1 MKLEKFSMGIG
12 DRFGHQGRA
21 QLAAF
26 VTAAGRGVHVT
37 PVWNKS
43 NREHLIVHS
52 EPAAV
57 RTEAD
62 DAVKALGWKSSYR
75 VDADHIGIKTVDRFL
90 PVSDFFTIDV
100 ADFIG
105 KPTSEPGV
113 ENVIR
118 LLEKTGLR
126 PDIPHVSARFELTH
140 DKINAIAAKYLA
152 AVKEAG
158 RVYRHIENARGRGN
172 FITEVSMDETDRP
185 QTPEDLL
192 VILAALATEGIP
204 VQTIA
209 PKFTGR
215 FNKGVDYQGD
225 LAIFER
231 EFNDDLAVVA
241 FAVRHFGL
249 PEELKLSVHSGSD
262 KFSIYAPINKAVKR
276 MNCGLHL
283 KTAGTTWLEEIA
295 SLAAVGGDGLAF
307 AREVYAGALD
317 HFDELCA
324 PYATVIDIDRKA
336 LPSVEKVNSL
346 PGDAFAAM
354 IRHNPHHAAYNPSV
368 RQLLHVGYKLAANAG
383 TRYTSLLHHYAE
395 PIGRS
400 VTENILDRHL
410 LRIFA

>member
-12 DRFGHQGRA
+12 DRFGRQGCA

-26 VTAAGRGVHVT
+26 VTVAQRGVHVT

-52 EPAAV
+52 EPSAV
-57 RTEAD
+57 RIEAD
-62 DAVKALGWKSSYR
+62 DAVKTLGWTGAYR
-75 VDADHIGIKTVDRFL
+75 VDADHISIKTVDRFL

-105 KPTSEPGV
+105 KPTSDPGV
-113 ENVIR
+113 DDLIR

-126 PDIPHVSARFELTH
+126 PDIPDVSARFELTR
-140 DKINAIAAKYLA
+140 DKIIAIAAKYLS

-158 RVYRHIENARGRGN
+158 RVYRYIEKARGRGK

-262 KFSIYAPINKAVKR
+262 KFSIYALINKAVKR

-324 PYATVIDIDRKA
+324 PYAAVIDIDRNA
-336 LPSVEKVNSL
+336 LPSTEKVNSL

-354 IRHNPHHAAYNPSV
+354 IRHNPHVAAYNPSV
-368 RQLLHVGYKLAANAG
+368 RQLLHVGYKLAASAG
-383 TRYTSLLHHYAE
+383 DRYISLLHHYVE
-395 PIGRS
+395 PIGKA